1 MKRLKGDVAF
11 LLTAGLMICSG
22 TTVFAL
28 PSGLN
33 VNANSATEFNGIGS
47 TVLGYIQWFGYAM
60 AVGMLLY
67 VGIKYMM
74 APANEK
80 ADLKKASIN
89 YVIGAIIIAAATAI
103 VSALVSI
110 GSGFGNSAGKGAS
123 TPSGVQQ
130 NATNS
135 KY

>member
-1 MKRLKGDVAF
+1 
-11 LLTAGLMICSG
+11 MICSG

-123 TPSGVQQ
+123 TPSGVHQ
-130 NATNS
+130 NVTNS

>member
-67 VGIKYMM
+67 IGIKYMM
-74 APANEK
+74 SSANDK
-80 ADLKKASIN
+80 ADLKKGSVN
-89 YVIGAIIIAAATAI
+89 YVIGAVIVAAAATI
-103 VSALVSI
+103 VGILSRIGGSI
-110 GSGFGNSAGKGAS
+110 QTQG
-123 TPSGVQQ
+123 
-130 NATNS
+130 
-135 KY
+135 

>member
-74 APANEK
+74 ASANEK

-110 GSGFGNSAGKGAS
+110 GSGFGNSAGKSAS

-130 NATNS
+130 NVTNS